1 MSSKHLRKKLLEKE
15 ENGLEELEVS
25 SGEEEE
31 HQERKA
37 PINRFAAL
45 GLVED
50 DDDEDEDEKQP
61 ESKPVASASSA
72 ATEKKKKR
80 NKNKKNKK
88 KMHKKTGESDKIS
101 ECDEE
106 GEHLSAADMKKRA
119 QLYAMYLSVD
129 AQGVNAENEMK
140 RLLGKAFGAA
150 SGTNNSKRRNAT
162 FVPGRITKAKP
173 TWPPVVAGL
182 STEVVREENGITW
195 FKFAHNN
202 NYRQLQQLF
211 WAGEKSYDHSLI
223 QMILEQNPYHLDSLL
238 ITANMMR
245 VQEDV
250 QVARDLI
257 ERGVYACDMS
267 TNAPFFIFDPN
278 HRLDYHQRE
287 NRAFFL
293 LLHRLMRN
301 AGDRRCFYTA
311 LQLCKLILLKDPD
324 GDELATLLEIDTWA
338 LKAKE
343 YEYVVELFE
352 NFKHKRMDLL
362 PNFLYSLALAYFR
375 LGEGYE
381 NKASEALEK
390 ALLNFPTVLTQL
402 LDKIGIQPDK
412 NIDNNND
419 MNGIAHSRTTP
430 GFKMLTDI
438 YVHHSYEL
446 WKEPEVLSWLEAE
459 TANIVPKFSK
469 ELKQEFQEK
478 KENLSS
484 RYLGIPFNIM
494 RHAVIY
500 EITTGG
506 DRIITDPVPPPAEKC
521 LEDYPMIMVPE
532 EPQHIDEGLVA
543 GFLNSLL
550 PGYDG
555 RESLSDQISG
565 IVARFGDAINA
576 FRGTGGQDGEQGGNS
591 AEDAQHQGERD
602 N

>member
-1 MSSKHLRKKLLEKE
+1 
-15 ENGLEELEVS
+15 
-25 SGEEEE
+25 
-31 HQERKA
+31 
-37 PINRFAAL
+37 
-45 GLVED
+45 
-50 DDDEDEDEKQP
+50 
-61 ESKPVASASSA
+61 
-72 ATEKKKKR
+72 
-80 NKNKKNKK
+80 
-88 KMHKKTGESDKIS
+88 
-101 ECDEE
+101 
-106 GEHLSAADMKKRA
+106 
-119 QLYAMYLSVD
+119 
-129 AQGVNAENEMK
+129 
-140 RLLGKAFGAA
+140 
-150 SGTNNSKRRNAT
+150 
-162 FVPGRITKAKP
+162 
-173 TWPPVVAGL
+173 
-182 STEVVREENGITW
+182 
-195 FKFAHNN
+195 
-202 NYRQLQQLF
+202 
-211 WAGEKSYDHSLI
+211 
-223 QMILEQNPYHLDSLL
+223 
-238 ITANMMR
+238 
-245 VQEDV
+245 
-250 QVARDLI
+250 
-257 ERGVYACDMS
+257 MS

-352 NFKHKRMDLL
+352 NFK
-362 PNFLYSLALAYFR
+362 
-375 LGEGYE
+375 
-381 NKASEALEK
+381 LEK